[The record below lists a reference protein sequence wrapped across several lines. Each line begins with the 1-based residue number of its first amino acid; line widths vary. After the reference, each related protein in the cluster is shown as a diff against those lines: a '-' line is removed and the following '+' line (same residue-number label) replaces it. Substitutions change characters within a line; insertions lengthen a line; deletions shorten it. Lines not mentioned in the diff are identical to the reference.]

1 MGGPA
6 RIQDGAQIEAM
17 TDQDILA
24 RCLDGDTEAFED
36 IVRKYQ
42 PEVLAIAWSVLG
54 QREEARDAAQ
64 EIFVQC
70 FQNLHRYDPGREFK
84 NWLCAIAYKKSL
96 DRRRK
101 MTTFRRLLDR
111 LGPELPPEPGREG
124 ESERIQRDMLTPH
137 LRLLRPLERTVVY
150 LKIHEG
156 RSYREIA
163 EILDCSEGSARVHFF
178 NAKKKLKN
186 DMERTS
192 HVPSL

>member
-1 MGGPA
+1 
-6 RIQDGAQIEAM
+6 M

-24 RCLDGDTEAFED
+24 RCLDGDTDAFEA

-84 NWLCAIAYKKSL
+84 NWLCTIAYKKSL

-101 MTTFRRLLDR
+101 MSTFRRFLGR
-111 LGPELPPEPGREG
+111 LGPELPPEPDRPKD
-124 ESERIQRDMLTPH
+124 SDLAERDALIAH
-137 LRLLRPLERTVVY
+137 LRRLSPSEKTVVF
-150 LKIHEG
+150 LKIHDG
-156 RSYREIA
+156 YSYREIA
-163 EILDCSEGSARVHFF
+163 EILDCSEGSARVHFY
-178 NAKKKLKN
+178 NAKKKLKT
-186 DMERTS
+186 DRGRTS
-192 HVPSL
+192 HVPSV